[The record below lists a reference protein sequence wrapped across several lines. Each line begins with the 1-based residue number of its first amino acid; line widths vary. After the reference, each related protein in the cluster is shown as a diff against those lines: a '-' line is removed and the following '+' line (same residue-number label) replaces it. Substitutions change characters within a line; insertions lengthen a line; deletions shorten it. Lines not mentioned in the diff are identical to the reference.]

1 MCRARVSNPTRDQ
14 NKVLRWYPGRGRLMA
29 SPTSPGMFY
38 TTKVRASI
46 AWWLQPAQYTPLK
59 VLQYLQHSVKIEFD
73 RPMKPLSLAP
83 RLITEPRDID
93 FALKDLVKGRACG
106 AYIDLAAS
114 GAAFLSRS
122 RVHTVASGKQRMV
135 HALCGLNEATTKR
148 PCRYEMVRD
157 LPSVLRWSEI
167 CLPSCVTTTGCSP
180 WTRRPRFGQCPF
192 TTPVASSCP
201 ATTPCLSS
209 TTSTAS

>member
-1 MCRARVSNPTRDQ
+1 
-14 NKVLRWYPGRGRLMA
+14 
-29 SPTSPGMFY
+29 MFY

-135 HALCGLNEATTKR
+135 HALCGLNETTAKR
-148 PCRYEMVRD
+148 PCRYKLVRD
-157 LPSVLRWSEI
+157 LLSVLR
-167 CLPSCVTTTGCSP
+167 PTTVCSP

-192 TTPVASSCP
+192 TTPVASSCL
-201 ATTPCLSS
+201 AITPCLPS
-209 TTSTAS
+209 TTSTAN